1 MTDDGTH
8 FWPESDGWHLATSFM
23 ILGPF
28 KSFDAAVKRW
38 RLIQLSTGATS

>member
-1 MTDDGTH
+1 MGEGDIY
-8 FWPESDGWHLATSFM
+8 FWTESDGWRFNTDTM

-38 RLIQLSTGATS
+38 RLIVMAA